1 MLFKD
6 EIKLSRWVLYYVY
19 NTLCI
24 ILGGIMA
31 SVYEVA
37 GEKYDFGEDR
47 PRFPTNCT
55 KPKWILL
62 NSKPNDLFFIL

>member
-1 MLFKD
+1 
-6 EIKLSRWVLYYVY
+6 
-19 NTLCI
+19 
-24 ILGGIMA
+24 MA

-37 GEKYDFGEDR
+37 REKYDFSEDR

-62 NSKPNDLFFIL
+62 NSNPNDLFFIL